1 MVFPWSRLQSFP
13 GALFGFPLCKS
24 GRISFPL
31 LFSLL
36 TSVFLYGHAASGS
49 EMRVVV
55 GEGVF
60 SAGESVGA
68 HYSLSEIRDALETW
82 WPSSSLFDFDAALQ
96 QAKKQAKRKLGIW
109 GIETI
114 DRKELVRL
122 LNLSMERFVANQYNK
137 LRASDPLLAQVSLLS
152 DWNVLL
158 LVRQQLTRDR
168 VKTKLTDEEIDNIFY
183 GAPRLY
189 PWLPRD
195 VCEWRPPGIR
205 QLRAEMLPT
214 CSAGQGPRG
223 DL

>member
-1 MVFPWSRLQSFP
+1 MKMVFPSNWLQSFP
-13 GALFGFPLCKS
+13 GFALFKR
-24 GRISFPL
+24 GRISFAL
-31 LFSLL
+31 YFSLFIFI
-36 TSVFLYGHAASGS
+36 FLHCDEALGS
-49 EMRVVV
+49 EMRGVV
-55 GEGVF
+55 GEGVVF
-60 SAGESVGA
+60 VGESVGS

-168 VKTKLTDEEIDNIFY
+168 VKTKLTDREIDNIFY

-214 CSAGQGPRG
+214 CSAGEGP
-223 DL
+223 